1 MGKVYNNDNSA
12 CIYFTELTIK
22 PTIHIPLMKAG
33 ERANLICN
41 ANRLCSGTP
50 TVLWKWADG
59 TIAGNMDDD
68 YYKHVERYRPRG
80 QVLKVYPTAHDHN
93 KKITCV
99 AEYGYS
105 VVERTVTLTVKCKF
119 AAVFVK
125 LGVIWYISHH
135 CLFFFQFHQNSS
147 IVPNAKLKGSCWSV
161 CASAGGILPHRSPG
175 RGPLLQITQS
185 AALAASKQWTAPS
198 QCLQLTPTTPPSNA
212 SATMSWAGLRLKF
225 HCKTTQRA
233 VSSQ

>member
-22 PTIHIPLMKAG
+22 PTIHIPLMKEG

-125 LGVIWYISHH
+125 FGVIWYISHH
-135 CLFFFQFHQNSS
+135 CLFFLSVPPKLLNSS
-147 IVPNAKLKGSCWSV
+147 QCKVKGKLLV
-161 CASAGGILPHRSPG
+161 CVCISWGNPPAPITWPGAS
-175 RGPLLQITQS
+175 
-185 AALAASKQWTAPS
+185 
-198 QCLQLTPTTPPSNA
+198 LTDYS
-212 SATMSWAGLRLKF
+212 
-225 HCKTTQRA
+225 
-233 VSSQ
+233 VSSTSSFQTVNSTITMPAADPHNTTVKCVSTNELGRAEIEIPLQNYTESCE